1 MKIAICDD
9 NPEDL
14 RQMADYCKQYD
25 QDLSVHSFSSGK
37 ELLNAFLSTFYDLVF
52 LDIEMEP
59 PNGYETAL
67 ILRAKERKPE
77 IIFTTQ
83 NLNYSIRGYGIALR
97 YLPKP
102 IPYKIFVGAL
112 QQALEI
118 IVPPKITIPYQGTQK
133 IVQISDILY
142 AEVIR
147 HQIIFHMENGNKLEF
162 RSSLKDIMEQINCPW
177 FVQSHKSFCVNLKY
191 IDCVTA
197 QNIIMVNQDNIPIG
211 RNKKDYFEKKLQ
223 EFLRGSK
230 I

>member
-9 NPEDL
+9 NPDDL
-14 RQMADYCKQYD
+14 RQMATYCMQYD
-25 QDLSVHSFSSGK
+25 QDLAVYSFSSGK

-52 LDIEMEP
+52 LDIEMDP
-59 PNGYETAL
+59 PNGYDTAL
-67 ILRAKERKPE
+67 VLREKERKPE

-83 NLNYSIRGYGIALR
+83 NLNYSIRGYGIAFR

-102 IPYKIFVGAL
+102 ISYKIFIGAL

-133 IVQISDILY
+133 IVQISDVLY
-142 AEVIR
+142 IEVIR
-147 HQIIFHMENGNKLEF
+147 HQIIFHMINATKLEF

-177 FVQSHKSFCVNLKY
+177 FVQCHKSFCVNLKY

-197 QNIIMVNQDNIPIG
+197 QNIVMVNQDNIPIG
-211 RNKKDYFEKKLQ
+211 RNKKEYFEKKLQ

-230 I
+230 V

>member
-14 RQMADYCKQYD
+14 FQMMDYCKQYD
-25 QDLSVHSFSSGK
+25 QALSIDSFSSGK
-37 ELLNAFLSTFYDLVF
+37 ELLDAFASTFYDLVF

-67 ILRAKERKPE
+67 ILRSRDRKPE
-77 IIFTTQ
+77 IVFTTQ

-102 IPYKIFVGAL
+102 ISRKIFLNAL
-112 QQALEI
+112 HQAFEI
-118 IVPPKITIPYQGTQK
+118 IAPPKIKIPYQGTQK
-133 IVQISDILY
+133 IIQISDILY
-142 AEVIR
+142 IEVIL
-147 HQIIFHMENGNKLEF
+147 HQIIFHMVSGIKVTF
-162 RSSLKDIMEQINCPW
+162 RGSLKDIMEKIEYPW
-177 FVQSHKSFCVNLKY
+177 FVQCHKSFCVNLKH

-197 QNIIMVNQDNIPIG
+197 QSIVMTNQDNIPIG
-211 RNKKDYFEKKLQ
+211 RNKKDYFEKRLQ
-223 EFLRGSK
+223 EYLKGTK

>member
-1 MKIAICDD
+1 MNIAICDD
-9 NPEDL
+9 NPDDL
-14 RQMADYCKQYD
+14 HQMETYCKQYD
-25 QDLSVHSFSSGK
+25 PNLSVQCFSSGK
-37 ELLNAFLSTFYDLVF
+37 ALLNAFLSTFYDLVF

-118 IVPPKITIPYQGTQK
+118 IVPPQITIPYQGKQK
-133 IVQISDILY
+133 IVQIPDILY

-147 HQIIFHMENGNKLEF
+147 HQIIFHMINSTELEF
-162 RSSLKDIMEQINCPW
+162 RGSLKDIMEQIDCPW
-177 FVQSHKSFCVNLKY
+177 FVQSHKSFCVNLKH
-191 IDCVTA
+191 IDCITS
-197 QNIIMVNQDNIPIG
+197 QTIIMTNQDNVPIG
-211 RNKKDYFEKKLQ
+211 RNKKEYFEKKLQ